1 MACRFRTLFLT
12 YANEIRTR
20 NPKNHILIRNVF
32 RTVLHLCFL
41 IIMKKMVVAY
51 DGSDA
56 SKKAVDM
63 ALKCVNSDD
72 EVTILT
78 VVPAELA
85 ESSFTKM
92 LLPTIDLS
100 SIVKSGS
107 FKEKAMD
114 SLSKVAKELEGKVS
128 KVDAAV
134 ESGDPA
140 DEILMFAKRREADI
154 IVLGYKG
161 YGKEGRFLLG
171 SVADKVVRHSSKSV
185 IVVR

>member
-1 MACRFRTLFLT
+1 
-12 YANEIRTR
+12 
-20 NPKNHILIRNVF
+20 
-32 RTVLHLCFL
+32 
-41 IIMKKMVVAY
+41 MKKLLVAY

-56 SKKAVDM
+56 SKKAIETV
-63 ALKCVNSDD
+63 LKCSNKQD
-72 EVTILT
+72 EITLLT

-107 FKEKAMD
+107 FKEKAME
-114 SLSKVAKELEGKVS
+114 SLNKISKQIENNVS
-128 KVDAAV
+128 KVNTIV

-140 DEILMFAKRREADI
+140 DEILITAKKVDADI
-154 IVLGYKG
+154 IVIGYKG

-171 SVADKVVRHSSKSV
+171 SVTDKVVRHASMSV
-185 IVVR
+185 LVVR